1 MYLKRPELPKITRT
15 IGFRLTLWYAVMSL
29 IISLILFGV
38 AYWQIANE
46 IDAENRLVI
55 QDEMNEYVVAWQ
67 FERIKGLDDKIRLE
81 QSKETPSTFFVRIAD
96 SNNKTLFLSLPSY
109 YDGIEFKKLEQADAV
124 ETTGWLTVK
133 MQDPEDEDTIDVMY
147 QRLPDGTLI
156 QIGRNSDIGEKLLE
170 QSRTIF
176 LSIIAGTLFLGMLGG
191 GILAF
196 RALSPIKKLVDTIH
210 TIKTG
215 DMKARV
221 PLINT
226 GDDMD
231 NLISLFN
238 DMLEKIERLMNGMR
252 ETVDN
257 VAHDLRTPITRIR
270 SMTERILS
278 KDADKETLRNALM
291 DCAEEMER
299 ISTLL
304 NTIMDIAEAET
315 GVLKL
320 RLEDV
325 DVTRDVAELV
335 ELYRYVAE
343 EKGVSISLD
352 MPDSA
357 LIHVDRA
364 RLRQVIANLL
374 DNAIKYTEV
383 GGGVH
388 IRLWQ
393 DPAGTTISVKDTGI
407 GIHSSDIPRIFDRLY
422 RADKSRHQKG
432 LGLGLSLVRA
442 IVNAHNGSIEV
453 KSAPGAGSEFR
464 ILLPAI

>member
-1 MYLKRPELPKITRT
+1 MYLKRPELPGITRT
-15 IGFRLTLWYAVMSL
+15 IGFRLTLWYAIMSL

-46 IDAENRLVI
+46 IDAENRLII

-67 FERIKGLDDKIRLE
+67 FEGMKGLDDKIRLE

-109 YDGIEFKKLEQADAV
+109 YDGIEFEPLEQANV
-124 ETTGWLTVK
+124 FEGKGWLTIK

-147 QRLPDGTLI
+147 QRLPDGNLI

-176 LSIIAGTLFLGMLGG
+176 LSIIIGTLLLGLLGG

-196 RALSPIKKLVDTIH
+196 RALNPIKHLVDTIN

-231 NLISLFN
+231 ELITLFN
-238 DMLEKIERLMNGMR
+238 EMLEKIERLMGGMR

-257 VAHDLRTPITRIR
+257 VAHDLRTPITRIK
-270 SMTERILS
+270 SMTERVLS
-278 KDADKETLRNALM
+278 RNADKETLKNALM

-299 ISTLL
+299 ISNLL
-304 NTIMDIAEAET
+304 NTLMDIAEAET
-315 GVLKL
+315 GILKL

-325 DVTRDVAELV
+325 DITKDVAELV
-335 ELYRYVAE
+335 EFYRYVAE
-343 EKGVSISLD
+343 EKGISISLD

-357 LIHVDRA
+357 LTRVDRA

-374 DNAIKYTEV
+374 DNAVKYTDA
-383 GGGVH
+383 GGNVH

-393 DPAGTTISVKDTGI
+393 DPAGTTISVRDTGV
-407 GIHSSDIPRIFDRLY
+407 GIHDSDIPRIFDRLY

-432 LGLGLSLVRA
+432 LGLGLSLVKA
-442 IVNAHNGSIEV
+442 IIKAHNGSIEV
-453 KSAPGAGSEFR
+453 DSAPGAGSEFR
-464 ILLPAI
+464 VLLPAI